1 MAARKSYRPRQ
12 SLEERAAGVTAE
24 NAGRE
29 WTRYRR
35 TIAGYQSELNRRP
48 PAGVRSGKQP
58 MIQLWDYVGLDR
70 ASYPEPEE
78 LAIAIKE
85 RYYRIQS
92 AIQQQRVRGGQRL
105 ADAPDALVLYFAVAY
120 RNGRGLYFL
129 AYVDEPVPEAD
140 FTEIDLWD

>member
-1 MAARKSYRPRQ
+1 
-12 SLEERAAGVTAE
+12 
-24 NAGRE
+24 
-29 WTRYRR
+29 
-35 TIAGYQSELNRRP
+35 
-48 PAGVRSGKQP
+48 

-92 AIQQQRVRGGQRL
+92 AIQQQRARGGQRL
-105 ADAPDALVLYFAVAY
+105 AGASDALVLYFAVAY